1 LQARAGHHLVP
12 QTLSSGRDVFE
23 ELGRG
28 FTLLAFDADD
38 AAVAAFEQA
47 AEALNIPFKTIR
59 DSYANGRRRYE
70 SPLIL
75 VRPDQFIA
83 WTGDRAPADPTALM
97 LKVVGRG

>member
-1 LQARAGHHLVP
+1 
-12 QTLSSGRDVFE
+12 VFE